1 MTVNPAAPA
10 SAPFQAPSSSRPLRM
25 ALMVSGT
32 GVNGVAVH
40 VLLLTQ
46 YLLRRG
52 HRVLLLHRPGAWIGD
67 RPGLEG
73 AEKYVTSFGRSPG
86 ELIRVTKRLN
96 QFQPDVLH
104 THMSSAHTYG
114 MLARILSRRP
124 VVATAH
130 SSSLQLHWWF
140 NNLVIAT
147 SPDAER
153 HHVQVNRVRRAA
165 MRMIPSFIDTSRFP
179 VITAEERARA
189 RDTLGLAQDAF
200 VIGCVGDICER
211 KRQIDMVRA
220 LANVLKHEP
229 TARLV
234 LVGGHFAEYYAELQ
248 SVAAELGVGDK
259 IIAPGSRNDVA
270 ALLAALDVFALVSRK
285 ESSPLAVLEAM
296 SRGLPVIATDVGML
310 ADFVAEGVT
319 GHIVQVGD
327 VDAISRHLLAFAAD
341 PARRH
346 RMGEDA
352 QAAARANYDVGV
364 LGPKTEAVLAEAAA
378 IRNRPWLGFVAGLC
392 GT

>member
-1 MTVNPAAPA
+1 MTLDSAAPA
-10 SAPFQAPSSSRPLRM
+10 PQPSPAPGRPLRI
-25 ALMVSGT
+25 ALMISGT

-40 VLLLTQ
+40 CLLLTQ

-52 HRVLLLHRPGAWIGD
+52 HRVLLLHRPDAWIGD

-73 AEKYVTSFGRSPG
+73 AEKFVTTFGRSPK
-86 ELIRVTKRLN
+86 ELIRVTRRLN
-96 QFQPDVLH
+96 QFEPDVLH

-140 NNLVIAT
+140 NNFVIAT

-153 HHVQVNRVRRAA
+153 HHVTVNRVRRSA
-165 MRMIPSFIDTSRFP
+165 MRMIPSFIDTSCFP
-179 VITAEERARA
+179 VIAPEERAAARA
-189 RDTLGLAQDAF
+189 TLGIDQGAF

-220 LANVLKHEP
+220 LAVVLRREP
-229 TARLV
+229 SARLL
-234 LVGGHFAEYYAELQ
+234 LVGGHFKDYYAELQ
-248 SVAAELGVGDK
+248 QVAADLGVTDR

-310 ADFVAEGVT
+310 ADFVAEGTT
-319 GHIVQVGD
+319 GHIVKVSD
-327 VDAISRHLLAFAAD
+327 VAAISNHLLAFAAD
-341 PARRH
+341 PKRRQ
-346 RMGEDA
+346 RMGDA
-352 QAAARANYDVGV
+352 AQLAARTRYDVAV
-364 LGPKTEAVLAEAAA
+364 LGPQTEQVLTEAAA
-378 IRNRPWLGFVAGLC
+378 IRNRPPFGFVAGLC
-392 GT
+392 GS